1 MRQPSTYQEM
11 MDMMNDSIKMFN
23 RNIKSFN
30 KGFRG
35 DEDVLSC
42 IEHIEWH
49 TDRLDSLLG
58 KLKDEMDNLDKEE
71 L

>member
-42 IEHIEWH
+42 LEHIEWH
-49 TDRLDSLLG
+49 TDQLDSLLG
-58 KLKDEMDNLDKEE
+58 NLKEEMDNLDKEE